1 MNREMLDR
9 LRCFGFAPRTMLDIG
24 ANVGQFAHA
33 FLKVF
38 PDCAPV
44 LVEPNPHCHQDLARL
59 PYERHAFAAAESAG
73 HANLFLSKA
82 WLQTTGASL
91 FREQSHHFRDEV
103 VTTQSIQTKRI
114 DDVFAGRRFDF
125 VKIDT
130 QGAEMAVLTGGEAV
144 IRQADY
150 ILIELSL
157 IEFNKGGA
165 RAEDVIAKLGSMG
178 FRCAEIAEFHRLQ
191 GVDEGR
197 LIQLDM
203 LFERNV
209 RRPSQGFA
217 YTPLHDHER
226 LLRVLA
232 GERAKCPDFRVIDV
246 GAAANPWSRDVID
259 ATFDMNEC
267 AAAPVHFRG
276 NLNDPRSWDPVLAHV
291 AAHGRFNFAIC
302 AHTLEDLAYPAVTL
316 EMLPRIADAGFVSV
330 PSRYLESLRPEGPY
344 RGFIHHRWI
353 LDQDEKSGR
362 LILAPKIPML
372 EHLAV
377 PQEQDW
383 AAAQNRFELQMM
395 WRGAIAFSALNG
407 DYLGPT
413 RKHVVDMYGEFMGK
427 A

>member
-1 MNREMLDR
+1 MNREILER
-9 LRCFGFAPRTMLDIG
+9 LRCSGVAPRTMLDVG
-24 ANVGQFAHA
+24 ANAGQFTHA
-33 FLKVF
+33 FTKVF
-38 PDCAPV
+38 PDCKPAMI
-44 LVEPNPHCHQDLARL
+44 EPNPHCQADLARL
-59 PYERHAFAAAESAG
+59 PFERHAFAASDTDGQAD
-73 HANLFLSKA
+73 LFLNKN

-91 FREQSHHFRDEV
+91 FKEQSHHFRDDL
-103 VTTQSIQTKRI
+103 VTTRTIETRRI

-130 QGAEMAVLTGGEAV
+130 QGSELAVLAGGENV
-144 IRQADY
+144 IRQADH

-165 RAEDVIAKLGSMG
+165 RAEDVIAKLAAMG
-178 FRCAEIAEFHRLQ
+178 FRCGEIAEFHRLQ

-209 RRPSQGFA
+209 RRPSQNFA
-217 YTPLHDHER
+217 YTALHDHGM
-226 LLRVLA
+226 LLRYLA
-232 GERAKCPDFRVIDV
+232 DQRAKCPDFRVIDV

-259 ATFDMNEC
+259 ATFDMNDC
-267 AAAPVHFRG
+267 AAAPLHFKG
-276 NLNDPRSWDPVLAHV
+276 NLNDPRAWEPVLAHV
-291 AAHGRFNFAIC
+291 AAQGRFSYAIC
-302 AHTLEDLAYPAVTL
+302 AHTLEDLAYPAVAL
-316 EMLPRIADAGFVSV
+316 ETLPRIADAGFVSV
-330 PSRYLESLRPEGPY
+330 PSRFLESARPEGPY

-353 LDQDEKSGR
+353 LDQDAAAGS
-362 LILAPKIPML
+362 LIMAPKIPML

-383 AAAQNRFELQMM
+383 ADARTRYELQMM
-395 WRGAIAFSALNG
+395 WRGGIKFSALNG

-413 RKHVVDMYGEFMGK
+413 RKHVVNMYAELINR